1 MTSRCHYEFE
11 APSNNWLLNM
21 LSIFLP
27 VMLII
32 GFFIWMQRR
41 APGQMGNVMS
51 IGRSKAKAYDADKP
65 STTFDDIAGYTG
77 VKQEITEVVDFLRM
91 PERFKE
97 IGARVPK
104 GILLVGPPGTG
115 KTLFARAVAGEAG
128 VGFLSV
134 TGSDFME
141 MFVGVGASRV
151 RDLFQQARRMG
162 RAIIFIDEIDS
173 IGRKR
178 GAGLGGGHD
187 EREQTL
193 NQLLA
198 EMDGFE
204 TSEGIVIMAA
214 TNRPDILDPA
224 LLRPG
229 RFDRQIIVPFPESS
243 ERKLIL
249 EVHSRDKRMGPDVD
263 METMAQATPGM
274 SGADLANLVNEAALV
289 AVRRGSKQIERIDF
303 ENARD
308 RVVLGAQRESLIMS
322 AEEKRATAYHEG
334 GHALLATVLPH
345 GDPLHKVTILPRG
358 MALGVTWSLPQE
370 RHTYSKEFFEDT
382 ICKAMGGRVAE
393 MIVFGHLN
401 SGAANDL
408 EQATGIARRM
418 VREWGM
424 SERVGPMAWSSQQA
438 VFLGEDLMSSQREYS
453 DDTAKLLDEEIA
465 RILTD
470 QEGPGDRHPHPAPP
484 WSRVDRRSSARPG
497 DHRRARGRPP
507 DPPRHDRV
515 GSAGQRHHRPLTVA
529 SGRPEGRVRPRSGS
543 GDVPGC
549 RHSATAAHR
558 SVADIGPMNP
568 ARLTPWH
575 RPRPRRH
582 GGDRIA
588 LVQRSC
594 REVLDVDHGDLTTL
608 EHPRL
613 VDDAAAHVARRRAE
627 HGDQPWRVRTGEVG
641 PVELFAGWQSLLRR
655 RIGVSAA
662 SGRSSR
668 SHRWRPRSRWR
679 RRVHPVRTQATN
691 RHDAGSTD
699 GRPTNPT
706 GRQVAAAGQRTLH
719 EHPVGGLEDQF
730 GVQRVGR
737 REVDREHRAGPDR
750 GCGQPLDRRR
760 SARADGLDG
769 DRCHRRCRRCRPRA
783 RRLSA
788 SIGPMPRCHWVATK
802 PSSRGGAPR
811 TTEVATESPAGR

>member
-1 MTSRCHYEFE
+1 
-11 APSNNWLLNM
+11 
-21 LSIFLP
+21 
-27 VMLII
+27 
-32 GFFIWMQRR
+32 
-41 APGQMGNVMS
+41 
-51 IGRSKAKAYDADKP
+51 
-65 STTFDDIAGYTG
+65 
-77 VKQEITEVVDFLRM
+77 VVDFLRM
-91 PERFKE
+91 PERFRE

-162 RAIIFIDEIDS
+162 KAIIFVDEIDS

-193 NQLLA
+193 NQMLA

-229 RFDRQIIVPFPESS
+229 RFDRQIVVPLPEAT
-243 ERKLIL
+243 ERQAIL

-308 RVVLGAQRESLIMS
+308 RVVLGATRESMILS

-465 RILTD
+465 RILTT
-470 QEGPGDRHPHPAPP
+470 QE
-484 WSRVDRRSSARPG
+484 SRAR
-497 DHRRARGRPP
+497 DVLSRHRRGLELIAEALLERETIDGPEVARLIQQGMAE
-507 DPPRHDRV
+507 
-515 GSAGQRHHRPLTVA
+515 SGQPADDTVA
-529 SGRPEGRVRPRSGS
+529 
-543 GDVPGC
+543 
-549 RHSATAAHR
+549 H
-558 SVADIGPMNP
+558 
-568 ARLTPWH
+568 
-575 RPRPRRH
+575 
-582 GGDRIA
+582 
-588 LVQRSC
+588 
-594 REVLDVDHGDLTTL
+594 
-608 EHPRL
+608 
-613 VDDAAAHVARRRAE
+613 
-627 HGDQPWRVRTGEVG
+627 
-641 PVELFAGWQSLLRR
+641 
-655 RIGVSAA
+655 
-662 SGRSSR
+662 
-668 SHRWRPRSRWR
+668 
-679 RRVHPVRTQATN
+679 
-691 RHDAGSTD
+691 
-699 GRPTNPT
+699 
-706 GRQVAAAGQRTLH
+706 
-719 EHPVGGLEDQF
+719 
-730 GVQRVGR
+730 
-737 REVDREHRAGPDR
+737 
-750 GCGQPLDRRR
+750 
-760 SARADGLDG
+760 
-769 DRCHRRCRRCRPRA
+769 
-783 RRLSA
+783 
-788 SIGPMPRCHWVATK
+788 
-802 PSSRGGAPR
+802 
-811 TTEVATESPAGR
+811 

>member
-1 MTSRCHYEFE
+1 MSNLPPPPPPPPPGRSHGQQRRSEPDRKPTDRKPTDPSPSGSGRGPGSWPKWTIWVLVGVLAAAFLVPSLWPSDSGESLEYSEWRTEVIAGNISSAVIDNGSGRITGEFTNGDKYSTTGDGATGVSDDDRQLLVDNEVTYEFK
-11 APSNNWLLNM
+11 APSSNWLLGI

-27 VMLII
+27 VLLII
-32 GFFIWMQRR
+32 GFFVWMQRR
-41 APGQMGNVMS
+41 AQGQMGGVMS
-51 IGRSKAKAYDADKP
+51 IGRSKAKTYDADKP
-65 STTFDDIAGYTG
+65 STTFDDIAGYAG

-91 PERFKE
+91 PDRFKE

-193 NQLLA
+193 NQMLA

-229 RFDRQIIVPFPESS
+229 RFDRQIVVPFPESS
-243 ERKLIL
+243 ERKAIL

-308 RVVLGAQRESLIMS
+308 RVVLGARRESMILS

-370 RHTYSKEFFEDT
+370 RHTYSKEYFEDT

-408 EQATGIARRM
+408 EQATGLARRM

-470 QEGPGDRHPHPAPP
+470 QEQRATEVIT
-484 WSRVDRRSSARPG
+484 R
-497 DHRRARGRPP
+497 HRRG
-507 DPPRHDRV
+507 
-515 GSAGQRHHRPLTVA
+515 L
-529 SGRPEGRVRPRSGS
+529 E
-543 GDVPGC
+543 
-549 RHSATAAHR
+549 
-558 SVADIGPMNP
+558 
-568 ARLTPWH
+568 L
-575 RPRPRRH
+575 
-582 GGDRIA
+582 IA
-588 LVQRSC
+588 EAL
-594 REVLDVDHGDLTTL
+594 L
-608 EHPRL
+608 EHETI
-613 VDDAAAHVARRRAE
+613 D
-627 HGDQPWRVRTGEVG
+627 G
-641 PVELFAGWQSLLRR
+641 P
-655 RIGVSAA
+655 
-662 SGRSSR
+662 
-668 SHRWRPRSRWR
+668 
-679 RRVHPVRTQATN
+679 
-691 RHDAGSTD
+691 
-699 GRPTNPT
+699 
-706 GRQVAAAGQRTLH
+706 
-719 EHPVGGLEDQF
+719 
-730 GVQRVGR
+730 
-737 REVDREHRAGPDR
+737 
-750 GCGQPLDRRR
+750 
-760 SARADGLDG
+760 
-769 DRCHRRCRRCRPRA
+769 
-783 RRLSA
+783 
-788 SIGPMPRCHWVATK
+788 
-802 PSSRGGAPR
+802 
-811 TTEVATESPAGR
+811 EVAKLIHIGMTESGKPAEGSVVR

>member
-1 MTSRCHYEFE
+1 MDKLPPPPPPPPPGRGRGSKRPDDSPARNHGERSSSKNRKGDEFNPDGTPSSGGRGPGSWPRWTIWVLVGVLAAAFLGPSLWPSDSGESLEYSEWRTQVIEGDIATADINASGKITGEFTNGDKYTTSGGGERGVSE
-11 APSNNWLLNM
+11 ADEQLLIENNVAYKFTPASNNWLLGV

-32 GFFIWMQRR
+32 AFFVWMQRR
-41 APGQMGNVMS
+41 AQGQMGGVMS
-51 IGRSKAKAYDADKP
+51 IGKSKAKAYDADRP
-65 STTFDDIAGYTG
+65 STTFDDIAGYAG
-77 VKQEITEVVDFLRM
+77 VKQEINEVVDFLRM
-91 PERFKE
+91 PERFRE

-128 VGFLSV
+128 VGFFSV

-162 RAIIFIDEIDS
+162 KAIIFVDEIDS

-193 NQLLA
+193 NQMLA

-214 TNRPDILDPA
+214 TNRPDVLDPA

-229 RFDRQIIVPFPESS
+229 RFDRQIVVPLPEAT
-243 ERKLIL
+243 ERQAIL

-289 AVRRGSKQIERIDF
+289 AVRRGSKEIARIDF

-308 RVVLGAQRESLIMS
+308 RVVLGAQRESMILS
-322 AEEKRATAYHEG
+322 AEEKKATAYHEG

-393 MIVFGHLN
+393 VIVFGHLN

-465 RILTD
+465 RILTS
-470 QEGPGDRHPHPAPP
+470 QE
-484 WSRVDRRSSARPG
+484 SRAREILSR
-497 DHRRARGRPP
+497 HRRG
-507 DPPRHDRV
+507 
-515 GSAGQRHHRPLTVA
+515 L
-529 SGRPEGRVRPRSGS
+529 E
-543 GDVPGC
+543 
-549 RHSATAAHR
+549 
-558 SVADIGPMNP
+558 
-568 ARLTPWH
+568 L
-575 RPRPRRH
+575 
-582 GGDRIA
+582 IA
-588 LVQRSC
+588 EAL
-594 REVLDVDHGDLTTL
+594 L
-608 EHPRL
+608 EHETIDGPEVAKL
-613 VDDAAAHVARRRAE
+613 IQQGMAESGQPADDIVAR
-627 HGDQPWRVRTGEVG
+627 
-641 PVELFAGWQSLLRR
+641 
-655 RIGVSAA
+655 
-662 SGRSSR
+662 
-668 SHRWRPRSRWR
+668 
-679 RRVHPVRTQATN
+679 
-691 RHDAGSTD
+691 
-699 GRPTNPT
+699 
-706 GRQVAAAGQRTLH
+706 
-719 EHPVGGLEDQF
+719 
-730 GVQRVGR
+730 
-737 REVDREHRAGPDR
+737 
-750 GCGQPLDRRR
+750 
-760 SARADGLDG
+760 
-769 DRCHRRCRRCRPRA
+769 
-783 RRLSA
+783 
-788 SIGPMPRCHWVATK
+788 
-802 PSSRGGAPR
+802 
-811 TTEVATESPAGR
+811 

>member
-1 MTSRCHYEFE
+1 LLALLLVALFIPSVW
-11 APSNNWLLNM
+11 PSNDGEDLSYSEFRSQVVAGDVAKIVVNNETGAISGELKNGEKFSSNAGPDGFSEKDDLLLQDNNVSVEYRTPQSNWLL
-21 LSIFLP
+21 SIAGLLLP
-27 VMLII
+27 VLLII
-32 GFFIWMQRR
+32 GFFVWLQRR
-41 APGQMGNVMS
+41 AQGQMGNVMS
-51 IGRSKAKAYDADKP
+51 IGRSRAKAYTTDKP
-65 STTFDDIAGYTG
+65 STTFNDIAGYEG

-91 PERFKE
+91 PERFRE

-193 NQLLA
+193 NQMLA

-229 RFDRQIIVPFPESS
+229 RFDRQIVVPLPEYE
-243 ERKLIL
+243 ERLAIL
-249 EVHSRDKRMGPDVD
+249 KVHSRDKRMAPDADLEV
-263 METMAQATPGM
+263 MARATPGM

-308 RVVLGAQRESLIMS
+308 RVVLGARRESLVLT

-334 GHALLATVLPH
+334 GHAVLATVLPH

-370 RHTYSKEFFEDT
+370 RHTYSEEYFLDT

-393 MIVFGHLN
+393 KIVFGHLN

-408 EQATGIARRM
+408 EQSTNIARRM

-424 SERVGPMAWSSQQA
+424 SERVGPMAWSGQQQ
-438 VFLGEDLMSSQREYS
+438 VFLGEDLMTSGREHS
-453 DDTAKLLDEEIA
+453 DDTAKMLDQEIS
-465 RILTD
+465 RILHE
-470 QEGPGDRHPHPAPP
+470 QEQRATELLE
-484 WSRVDRRSSARPG
+484 R
-497 DHRRARGRPP
+497 HRRGLELVAEALLESETIDGP
-507 DPPRHDRV
+507 
-515 GSAGQRHHRPLTVA
+515 TVA
-529 SGRPEGRVRPRSGS
+529 KLIQQGLTES
-543 GDVPGC
+543 GDV
-549 RHSATAAHR
+549 
-558 SVADIGPMNP
+558 N
-568 ARLTPWH
+568 
-575 RPRPRRH
+575 
-582 GGDRIA
+582 
-588 LVQRSC
+588 
-594 REVLDVDHGDLTTL
+594 
-608 EHPRL
+608 
-613 VDDAAAHVARRRAE
+613 
-627 HGDQPWRVRTGEVG
+627 
-641 PVELFAGWQSLLRR
+641 
-655 RIGVSAA
+655 
-662 SGRSSR
+662 
-668 SHRWRPRSRWR
+668 
-679 RRVHPVRTQATN
+679 
-691 RHDAGSTD
+691 
-699 GRPTNPT
+699 
-706 GRQVAAAGQRTLH
+706 
-719 EHPVGGLEDQF
+719 
-730 GVQRVGR
+730 
-737 REVDREHRAGPDR
+737 
-750 GCGQPLDRRR
+750 
-760 SARADGLDG
+760 
-769 DRCHRRCRRCRPRA
+769 
-783 RRLSA
+783 
-788 SIGPMPRCHWVATK
+788 
-802 PSSRGGAPR
+802 
-811 TTEVATESPAGR
+811 EVALNIARGDEF